1 MPLRV
6 GDVPSPEGEDS
17 EAVYAFRSRC
27 TLTDAVY
34 PSCCKCV
41 TEDGSSHT
49 AALRTRGIDFCLPD
63 WGEAQG
69 SRTWAGEIH
78 WAVGVGPGGGAQTS
92 SRPITLL
99 EPHPSKLCRGL
110 LPQFCTEY
118 QGKHPARGL
127 AFGLPGECFLGFG
140 AHSEFC

>member
-41 TEDGSSHT
+41 TENGSSHT
-49 AALRTRGIDFCLPD
+49 AALRTRGIGFCLPD

-69 SRTWAGEIH
+69 SCTW
-78 WAVGVGPGGGAQTS
+78 
-92 SRPITLL
+92 
-99 EPHPSKLCRGL
+99 
-110 LPQFCTEY
+110 
-118 QGKHPARGL
+118 QGKYTGLWELARGGRRPDL
-127 AFGLPGECFLGFG
+127 LTSHHSLGTPPFKALQG
-140 AHSEFC
+140 TVAPVVY

>member
-17 EAVYAFRSRC
+17 EAVYAFPSRC

-49 AALRTRGIDFCLPD
+49 AALRTRGIGFCLPD

-69 SRTWAGEIH
+69 SCTW
-78 WAVGVGPGGGAQTS
+78 
-92 SRPITLL
+92 
-99 EPHPSKLCRGL
+99 
-110 LPQFCTEY
+110 
-118 QGKHPARGL
+118 QGKYTGL
-127 AFGLPGECFLGFG
+127 WELALGEAPRPPHVPSLSWNPTLQSSAGDCCPSGVLNTKGNTLHG
-140 AHSEFC
+140 AWPLVSQVNVS